1 MTLSEMSVEL
11 FELDPLLGNTMQ
23 TQLCA
28 AILNKIRSGAALPG
42 AKLPSSRKLA
52 KYLGVSRPTVSLAY
66 QELVSQGF
74 IVAHER
80 SAYRI
85 ADLPPIENFISKY
98 QQKNM
103 GEKPS
108 VWQHRLKS
116 SVIDERR
123 KIRKP
128 RDWRGFPYPFIY
140 GQMDP
145 EVFEISAWQDCS
157 RKAHSKVDFANMAS
171 DVVAADDPV
180 LVELI
185 RTQLLPRRG
194 IHADHEEILITIGAQ
209 NALWLSVQLL
219 GKRAHAVCEN
229 PGYPDIATMLS
240 LAENQISYVD
250 IGREGLKIEQIPSNA
265 DVVFASPS
273 HQAPT
278 GVTMP
283 LAKRE
288 HLLEKA
294 SENDF
299 IIVEDDY
306 DFEIRFLSNPIKS
319 LKSMDKDGRVV
330 YIGSFS
336 KSMFPGVRIGYM
348 VADREFIRHARNIRA
363 LMLRHPAGLLQRTV
377 ANFIALGHYDT
388 HHQRIKRIL
397 TQRRFALLE
406 ALDTANITDI
416 AASRMGGS
424 SLWIRAPEGIDSL
437 DLAERLYPKGVL
449 IEPGA
454 PFFAD
459 FTKPHREFRLGYS
472 SISVEK
478 IMQGVEIVGNEIF
491 AC

>member
-1 MTLSEMSVEL
+1 MTLSKLSTEL
-11 FELDPLLGNTMQ
+11 FELDPLLGHSMQ

-28 AILNKIRSGAALPG
+28 AIINKIRSGAAFPG

-52 KYLGVSRPTVSLAY
+52 QHLGVSRPTVSLAY

-74 IVAHER
+74 VVAHER
-80 SAYRI
+80 SSYRI
-85 ADLPPIENFISKY
+85 ADLPPVENFISTK
-98 QQKNM
+98 QKKTT
-103 GEKPS
+103 ELKAS
-108 VWQHRLKS
+108 VWEHRLS
-116 SVIDERR
+116 GASVDERR
-123 KIRKP
+123 RIRKP

-171 DVVAADDPV
+171 DVAAADDPV

-194 IHADHEEILITIGAQ
+194 IHADHEEILITIGSQ
-209 NALWLSVQLL
+209 NALWLSAQLL
-219 GKRAHAVCEN
+219 GKHANAVCEN
-229 PGYPDIATMLS
+229 PGYPDIACMLS
-240 LAENQISYVD
+240 LAESRVSFVD
-250 IGREGLKIEQIPSNA
+250 VGRDGMNIEQIPPEA
-265 DVVFASPS
+265 DVVFTSPS

-288 HLLEKA
+288 RLLQKA
-294 SENDF
+294 SEDDF

-306 DFEIRFLSNPIKS
+306 DFEIRFLSNPTKSIKAI
-319 LKSMDKDGRVV
+319 DKEGRVV
-330 YIGSFS
+330 YLGSFS
-336 KSMFPGVRIGYM
+336 KSMFPGVRMGYM
-348 VADREFIRHARNIRA
+348 VADREFIRHARSVRA
-363 LMLRHPAGLLQRTV
+363 LVLRHPPGLLQRTV

-406 ALDTANITDI
+406 ALDVVNITDI

-424 SLWIRAPEGIDSL
+424 SLWVRAPEGIDSL
-437 DLAERLYPKGVL
+437 ELAERLYPKGVL
-449 IEPGA
+449 VEPGA
-454 PFFAD
+454 PFFSN
-459 FTKPHREFRLGYS
+459 FTEPHREFRLGYS
-472 SISVEK
+472 SISTEK
-478 IMQGVEIVGNEIF
+478 IMQGVEIIGQEISEW
-491 AC
+491 